1 MKTIKKHMFQTD
13 DGQLFE
19 TVKDAKRHI
28 AKKRYMRQLIIA
40 SYHVKT
46 QDTIYHYILNDE
58 MNNILDYTCYHDAK
72 AMMHLLKK
80 HPYTYY
86 EKQTDGSYNARLNIE
101 LVNVQE
107 LRSLDDNVRIESYDD
122 DTPYTTETLIAHMN
136 KYIDSNED
144 VTEQL
149 ISIYVEQDTELHI
162 FCKDIFDYNS
172 PFIN

>member
-1 MKTIKKHMFQTD
+1 MFQTD

-28 AKKRYMRQLIIA
+28 AKKQYMGQLVIA

-46 QDTIYHYILNDE
+46 QDKIYHYVLNDE
-58 MNNILDYTCYHDAK
+58 LNDILDYTCYHDAK

-86 EKQTDGSYNARLNIE
+86 EKQPDGRYNARLNIE
-101 LVNVQE
+101 LIDVGE
-107 LRSLDDNVRIESYDD
+107 LRYLDDDIQIESYNDNI
-122 DTPYTTETLIAHMN
+122 PYTKETLIKHMN
-136 KYIDSNED
+136 EYINLNKD